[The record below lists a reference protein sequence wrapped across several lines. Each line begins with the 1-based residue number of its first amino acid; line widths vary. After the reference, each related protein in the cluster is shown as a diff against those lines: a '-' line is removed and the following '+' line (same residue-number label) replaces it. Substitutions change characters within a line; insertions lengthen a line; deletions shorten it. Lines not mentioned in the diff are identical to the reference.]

1 MEEENK
7 CVDKVDV
14 EYKYFDKIDVNY
26 IRKHQQE
33 FINKEEYYTF
43 IKPKVD
49 KYKDSGLN
57 DIDKGPVN
65 YKGIYDTI
73 YHKIGVD
80 LKIYD
85 NLIWHKFFNEE
96 YNGVKG
102 VRTAN
107 EICLFYKEL
116 MHLLGI
122 DDDKLYVNF
131 TTYIQDFG
139 SKGMLDKDNNDSNQ
153 STNPAYSS
161 NPNERLAL
169 QTSLSQEQL
178 KELFNELIEKGYIE
192 ASENIFLSCFGYK
205 EGESYNQTI
214 KWLKKLVEF
223 EILLKNIVTKE
234 NNPKNSTL
242 GLPRNKI
249 EKWFVDKK
257 NKVIKAQKN
266 ITNDEKGYPIYL
278 LIQEFIDP
286 ILS

>member
-57 DIDKGPVN
+57 DIDKGHVN

-122 DDDKLYVNF
+122 DDDELYVNF
-131 TTYIQDFG
+131 TTYIQDFRC
-139 SKGMLDKDNNDSNQ
+139 KGMLDKDNNDSNQ

-205 EGESYNQTI
+205 EGEANDEKI
-214 KWLKKLVEF
+214 IWLKTAVEF

-234 NNPKNSTL
+234 NNPKNSSL

-257 NKVIKAQKN
+257 NKVIKAQKK
-266 ITNDEKGYPIYL
+266 ITNDESSYQIYSL
-278 LIQEFIDP
+278 LQEI
-286 ILS
+286 IHL

>member
-1 MEEENK
+1 M
-7 CVDKVDV
+7 DK

-26 IRKHQQE
+26 IRLQRNGFTNH
-33 FINKEEYYTF
+33 EEYNTI
-43 IKPKVD
+43 IKPKND
-49 KYKDSGLN
+49 KYKDCNLDN
-57 DIDKGPVN
+57 IDNASVK

-73 YHKIGVD
+73 YHRMTRNIEF
-80 LKIYD
+80 YD

-122 DDDKLYVNF
+122 DDNELYVNF

-205 EGESYNQTI
+205 EGEANDEKI
-214 KWLKKLVEF
+214 IWLKTAVEF

-234 NNPKNSTL
+234 NNPKNSTP

-257 NKVIKAQKN
+257 NKVIKAQKK